1 MSVGHFLMFFP
12 LIICAFQSSLHC
24 NRLWILRKL
33 FPCHTS
39 ILHVRQPLIRK
50 ETGKCVSQSQHF
62 RDSVVKRSVTGIIIP
77 HHYFIPLGSQKV
89 IPFKPTYTHT
99 LRRQT
104 PVLPQAVP
112 FLTFMCKFVK
122 RIKWKIR

>member
-1 MSVGHFLMFFP
+1 MSHFDPSCQAASDQERNRQMREPVSALQGQ
-12 LIICAFQSSLHC
+12 CGEAFCDGNNHSSSLLYTFGLPEG
-24 NRLWILRKL
+24 N
-33 FPCHTS
+33 
-39 ILHVRQPLIRK
+39 
-50 ETGKCVSQSQHF
+50 
-62 RDSVVKRSVTGIIIP
+62 SVQANI
-77 HHYFIPLGSQKV
+77 H
-89 IPFKPTYTHT
+89 THT